1 MLRVK
6 IIMDTVDAAKE
17 IEAITKNIRETAIK
31 NTGEFTDTISITDS
45 SGFKVNASSFVG
57 LLYAMEFNELWLES
71 EGDYYTQYEKFIAGA
86 PLNPPPVY

>member
-31 NTGEFTDTISITDS
+31 NTGEFTD
-45 SGFKVNASSFVG
+45 N
-57 LLYAMEFNELWLES
+57 LLRAHLLTPQQLINLSCFN
-71 EGDYYTQYEKFIAGA
+71 
-86 PLNPPPVY
+86 

>member
-1 MLRVK
+1 
-6 IIMDTVDAAKE
+6 MDTVDAAKE

-71 EGDYYTQYEKFIAGA
+71 EGDYYTRYEKFIAGT
-86 PLNPPPVY
+86 PLNPPAVY